1 MGLLLQVGRS
11 PVGVREVGI
20 REHTYMILENVMYF
34 VLGFLASALLALLIM
49 PSIWRRATRLTKKR
63 IEAAAPMTMSEFRA
77 DKDQLRAE
85 FALST
90 RRLEMSVEAL
100 RKRLAGQLSEISRKR
115 TDQLQLKAER
125 NEQLSIVQEL
135 EHRESD
141 LRRRIL
147 DLEKEGAN
155 LAQRLRMRERDYS
168 TKLAE
173 LDRLRARDGGVSTA
187 EIDELLNALEKERL
201 RSERLEEQV
210 HRLIQQLES
219 HDTETASAHTA
230 ISEMRQNLASKDDAI
245 DSSQT
250 ELLEAEARIANAE
263 SRLSELLEETT
274 SIVEHE
280 ESRSGQLLAE
290 KLSMQEEMENLREKV
305 TGTEAAILG
314 DWDAERIE
322 QSHLR
327 ERLNDIASE
336 VSRLVYSVEEDIK
349 EPESQSLFD
358 RVQKFAGEE
367 NPAADH
373 SAPEHEEILL
383 PSARNGRLSSRMR
396 ALKDVHIR

>member
-1 MGLLLQVGRS
+1 
-11 PVGVREVGI
+11 
-20 REHTYMILENVMYF
+20 MIVENVMYF
-34 VLGFLASALLALLIM
+34 VLGFLASGLMALMIM
-49 PSIWRRATRLTKKR
+49 PSVWRRATRLTKKR

-100 RKRLAGQLSEISRKR
+100 RKRLAGQLSEINRKR
-115 TDQLQLKAER
+115 ADQLQLKAER

-147 DLEKEGAN
+147 DLEKEGAD

-173 LDRLRARDGGVSTA
+173 LDRLRARDGGVSSA

-219 HDTETASAHTA
+219 HGTETASAHMA
-230 ISEMRQNLASKDDAI
+230 IAELRQNLASKDDSI

-274 SIVEHE
+274 SIVELE
-280 ESRSGQLLAE
+280 ESKSGQLLAE
-290 KLSMQEEMENLREKV
+290 KLSMEEEMENLREKV
-305 TGTEAAILG
+305 IGTEAAILG
-314 DWDAERIE
+314 DWDAERLE

-327 ERLNDIASE
+327 ERLNDIASD
-336 VSRLVYSVEEDIK
+336 VSRLVYSVEEDQV
-349 EPESQSLFD
+349 EPASQSLFD

-367 NPAADH
+367 SPLVEH
-373 SAPEHEEILL
+373 SGAEQEEIPLA
-383 PSARNGRLSSRMR
+383 STRSGRLSSRMR